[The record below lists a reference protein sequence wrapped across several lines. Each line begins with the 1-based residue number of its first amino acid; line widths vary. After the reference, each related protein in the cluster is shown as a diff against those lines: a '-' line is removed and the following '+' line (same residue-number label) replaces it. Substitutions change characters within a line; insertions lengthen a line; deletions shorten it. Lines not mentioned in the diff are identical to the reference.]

1 MKVRKIKIQ
10 ASTKPKN
17 WEKLLCCGSAA
28 PFWICWGIQMHLE
41 QFGSC
46 ISLMSSYFL
55 ISRLP
60 VDFVGPATLI
70 LWLFEI
76 LLAQLLAFCG
86 FVDPSKSFQGIV
98 APPNSLFSYFAAS
111 QQHSKSFSCH
121 FLAQRPRQDL
131 IFTIQLLHGPLLV
144 PFAAPPRTFSRDF
157 KAPRSLKSIFWL
169 CGLSHSNFAALR
181 SNFWHFTALRDL
193 QNPFLAILRLCN
205 LPKNSFY
212 GYFMDQWPFYG
223 PFFCIW

>member
-1 MKVRKIKIQ
+1 
-10 ASTKPKN
+10 
-17 WEKLLCCGSAA
+17 
-28 PFWICWGIQMHLE
+28 MHLE

-70 LWLFEI
+70 LWLFGI
-76 LLAQLLAFCG
+76 SLAQLLAFCG
-86 FVDPSKSFQGIV
+86 FVDPSKSFQGVV

-111 QQHSKSFSCH
+111 QQHSKSISCH

-131 IFTIQLLHGPLLV
+131 IYTIQLLHGPLLV

-157 KAPRSLKSIFWL
+157 KGSTVSKVYFLALRTLTFQFRSSKVQFLTFYGFAEPSKSFPGHFKALQPPKKFLLWVFHGSMALLWSIFSYL
-169 CGLSHSNFAALR
+169 
-181 SNFWHFTALRDL
+181 
-193 QNPFLAILRLCN
+193 IV
-205 LPKNSFY
+205 
-212 GYFMDQWPFYG
+212 
-223 PFFCIW
+223 